1 MKRYIALSAVAVSFF
16 ATASLNA
23 ADDLNSMFSE
33 GKAGGQV
40 RMFYID
46 REYQGSAGNKTHRG
60 ATAIGGH
67 LKYETGELNGV
78 SLGAAFYTTHELDS
92 RTTIDPTLFGKG
104 DDGYSILGE
113 AYLQYKYKNTTFKGG
128 RQKLVTPMLGDDDAR
143 MIPNLFE
150 AYVLTNRDIANTTLT
165 LGHVTKFAQG
175 TFGRTYTDGI
185 LSATSGYSFVDSKNH
200 VGSFTNIG
208 TYAFDEKTDG
218 ITMASATYTGIQNL
232 KLDFWDY
239 YAHDIMNIIYGEAN
253 YSWKCLMTDAL
264 KPYAGV
270 QIIKEDSVGDE
281 FGGKIDS
288 RYAAAKFGIKVENFD
303 LSFAYSKTGKNS
315 AAEAADGGV
324 ANAIVSL
331 WGGMPAYTQGMV
343 TRHMFMAGVEAAK
356 VAASYNFKDMGAN
369 LTTVAYY
376 TEFDMDANS
385 GYGVERTAS
394 EAGFDAIYNPQ
405 AVKNLQLRLRG
416 NFPRAYAQS
425 TSGETGWNEYRFIL
439 NYNF

>member
-1 MKRYIALSAVAVSFF
+1 MKKEIALSIVAIGFVVST
-16 ATASLNA
+16 TALSA
-23 ADDLNSMFSE
+23 AEDLNSMFSE
-33 GKAGGQV
+33 GKASGQV

-46 REYQGSAGNKTHRG
+46 REYQGSAGNQTHRG
-60 ATAIGGH
+60 STAIGGH
-67 LKYETGELNGV
+67 LKYETAELSGF
-78 SLGAAFYTTHELDS
+78 SLGAAFYTTHEIDS
-92 RTTIDPTLFGKG
+92 RNTVDPTLFGK
-104 DDGYSILGE
+104 DDEGYSILGE

-150 AYVLTNRDIANTTLT
+150 AYVLTNKDIANTTLT

-175 TFGRTYTDGI
+175 TFGRTYSGGI
-185 LSATSGYSFVDSKNH
+185 LSATSGYSYVDSKNH
-200 VGSFTNIG
+200 VGSFTNVG

-218 ITMASATYTGIQNL
+218 ITMASVVYTGIENL
-232 KLDFWDY
+232 KLQLWDY

-253 YSWKCLMTDAL
+253 YSWNCLVTDAL

-281 FGGKIDS
+281 FAGEIDS
-288 RYAAAKFGIKVENFD
+288 TYAAAKFGFKVENFD
-303 LSFAYSKTGKNS
+303 LSFAYSKTGKNDLGDD
-315 AAEAADGGV
+315 ARE
-324 ANAIVSL
+324 NAIISA

-343 TRHMFMAGVEAAK
+343 TRHMFIAGTDAAK
-356 VAASYNFKDMGAN
+356 VAASYNFKEMGAN
-369 LTTVAYY
+369 LTTIAYY

-394 EAGFDAIYNPQ
+394 EAGFDAIYNPEV
-405 AVKNLQLRLRG
+405 VKNLQLRLRG
-416 NFPRAYAQS
+416 NFPRAYAES
-425 TSGETGWNEYRFIL
+425 ASGKTGWNEYRFIV